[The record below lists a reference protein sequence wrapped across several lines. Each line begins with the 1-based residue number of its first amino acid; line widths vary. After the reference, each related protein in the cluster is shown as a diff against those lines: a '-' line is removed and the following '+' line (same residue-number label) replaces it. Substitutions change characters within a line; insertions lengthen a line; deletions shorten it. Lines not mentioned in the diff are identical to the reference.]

1 MAFQNKDSIFLEF
14 DPSPLAAAQ
23 YPMVNRTYFCQLT
36 RKITCNLNLKQTIA
50 ESGLLDLVNTSHSV
64 ISNEPDASAGFP
76 IRTQFDN

>member
-1 MAFQNKDSIFLEF
+1 MAFQNKDGIFLEF

-23 YPMVNRTYFCQLT
+23 YPMVNRTYFYQLI
-36 RKITCNLNLKQTIA
+36 RKITRNLNFEQIIA